1 MAAITPYG
9 RRSMQVVALNAGE
22 TVGEWGTCN
31 LSQHTEQR
39 MHPPRHAAFRS
50 CPRRDSKGNVR
61 LISY

>member
-9 RRSMQVVALNAGE
+9 RRSLQVVALNAGE

-31 LSQHTEQR
+31 LSQHR
-39 MHPPRHAAFRS
+39 AAHPPRHAAFRA
-50 CPRRDSKGNVR
+50 RVRRVRDSKGNVR

>member
-39 MHPPRHAAFRS
+39 TCTRRGTPPSAR
-50 CPRRDSKGNVR
+50 VR
-61 LISY
+61 GEILREMYA